1 MENVISFPGLG
12 INELHINKIALQI
25 GNITVTWYGIII
37 TVGIVLA
44 VLYVFRRA
52 QRLGID
58 GDTILDIAIP
68 TVICGVIGCKS
79 LLCVNNPW
87 RGKVSQFLR
96 CDCTVERRTCH
107 LWCSHW
113 WRTGSICDVPHQ
125 KNPLSFFG

>member
-68 TVICGVIGCKS
+68 TVICGVIGARIYYVLTS
-79 LLCVNNPW
+79 AF
-87 RGKVSQFLR
+87 FLWLMWLHR
-96 CDCTVERRTCH
+96 
-107 LWCSHW
+107 L
-113 WRTGSICDVPHQ
+113 
-125 KNPLSFFG
+125 

>member
-68 TVICGVIGCKS
+68 TVICGVIGARIYYV
-79 LLCVNNPW
+79 LTTLGEG
-87 RGKVSQFLR
+87 RM
-96 CDCTVERRTCH
+96 TVFTM
-107 LWCSHW
+107 
-113 WRTGSICDVPHQ
+113 
-125 KNPLSFFG
+125 